1 MTKRMLGAGTWAG
14 CVLCDDDPWLT
25 WIYNS
30 FEVMEIK
37 EQSFPE

>member
-25 WIYNS
+25 WIYS